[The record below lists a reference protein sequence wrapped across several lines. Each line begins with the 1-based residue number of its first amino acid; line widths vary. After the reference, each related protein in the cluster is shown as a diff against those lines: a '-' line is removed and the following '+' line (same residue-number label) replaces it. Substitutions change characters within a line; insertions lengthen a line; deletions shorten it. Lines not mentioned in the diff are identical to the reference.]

1 MPVQYYFPT
10 PIYHSFI
17 KNDVI
22 HSQIDYLIENLRK
35 DELSSPWCDNVKT
48 TFRFNATNN
57 ISNKIPLL
65 EKEVTNHCTMYLNEV
80 LSNDQQ
86 NYDLSIIESWINISN
101 KNNFQHYHNHTSDIS
116 VVFYHQTN
124 EKDGDIIF
132 TNPSLASRL
141 NKLTMKINTIRYTP
155 QKGKIIIFPSF
166 LEHAVNMNETDHP
179 RISIAFNVGIN
190 NIQNT

>member
-1 MPVQYYFPT
+1 MPVQYFFPT

-22 HSQIDYLIENLRK
+22 HSQIDYLIENLQK
-35 DELSSPWCDNVKT
+35 DELSSPWFDNVKT
-48 TFRFNATNN
+48 TFRFNTTNN
-57 ISNKIPLL
+57 ISNRIPLL
-65 EKEVTNHCTMYLNEV
+65 EKEVKNHCTLYLNEV
-80 LSNDQQ
+80 LSRSQQ
-86 NYDLSIIESWINISN
+86 DYDLNILESWLNISN
-101 KNNFQHYHNHTSDIS
+101 RNNFQHYHNHTSDIS

-132 TNPSLASRL
+132 SNPSLASRL
-141 NKLTMKINTIRYTP
+141 NKLTMQIDTIRYMP

-179 RISIAFNVGIN
+179 RVSIAFNVGIN

>member
-22 HSQIDYLIENLRK
+22 HSQIDYLIENLQQ
-35 DELSSPWCDNVKT
+35 DELSSPWLDNIKT

-65 EKEVTNHCTMYLNEV
+65 EKEVKNHCTMYLNEV

-86 NYDLSIIESWINISN
+86 DYDLSIIESWINISN

-190 NIQNT
+190 NIQSI